1 MNKSTHTSPTI
12 GSRVTITR
20 HRDPHLTFPNH
31 RVVGV
36 TTTGYYVSPADS
48 ILPHDIELARR
59 GVLPRAS
66 EWISEKLIS

>member
-20 HRDPHLTFPNH
+20 HRDPHLVFPNH

-36 TTTGYYVSPADS
+36 TTTGYYVAPVES
-48 ILPHDIELARR
+48 IQPHDLLLARR

-66 EWISEKLIS
+66 EWVAAKLIS